1 MFSGLLDGGGIGF
14 GGGIGWGGGL
24 LWFIRGGSCFGGGG
38 ISRFFS
44 CCFEGEGELWG
55 VLVLVLG
62 RVVCVGFFY
71 VWSGVFEEVGRC
83 IFLLWGF

>member
-1 MFSGLLDGGGIGF
+1 MGVYYGLLGVVVVLEVEVLVD
-14 GGGIGWGGGL
+14 
-24 LWFIRGGSCFGGGG
+24 
-38 ISRFFS
+38 FFRVV
-44 CCFEGEGELWG
+44 FEGEGELWG

-83 IFLLWGF
+83 IFLFYVWGKFI